1 MKFFVLL
8 GLLLAST
15 ISAKET
21 VFQYDGFYARLKK
34 SEQAT
39 YSHVTL
45 AFLLR
50 QQQSERVCDIQA
62 AFITTDLQKEPLILA
77 KNGELLLPYD
87 QNLNDNKAK
96 IRLEQADDA
105 KDCDLNF
112 RLRNKL
118 PLDKSLSLQE
128 LHKMHKQFKA
138 LMDEMAGLAKYFLP
152 KMPGV
157 TLQFA
162 TEMQPTPVVD
172 YMSCQ
177 ANICT
182 LDLSKAPAEGVLQ
195 LTQAPDY
202 VVPWIQR

>member
-1 MKFFVLL
+1 MKYFALL

-21 VFQYDGFYARLKK
+21 VFQYDGFYSRLKK

-62 AFITTDLQKEPLILA
+62 AFITTDLLKEPLILA

-96 IRLEQADDA
+96 IRLEQSTDA

-118 PLDKSLSLQE
+118 PLANSLSLQE
-128 LHKMHKQFKA
+128 LHLMHKQFKA

-162 TEMQPTPVVD
+162 ADMQPTPVAD
-172 YMSCQ
+172 YMTCQ

-182 LDLSKAPAEGVLQ
+182 LDLSKAPQEGVLQ
-195 LTQAPDY
+195 LTHAPDY